1 MFPFILLEQESIRA
15 DAARVT
21 VLDIIP
27 HCMCEICNCA
37 ISAHA
42 NVWIAAGVPALLAA
56 ECGDGLGLLA
66 ALALALCGGKMIENL
81 QFVLD
86 YKVTNQVL
94 NQSSV
99 TIHLVRK
106 FLTDL

>member
-1 MFPFILLEQESIRA
+1 MAKTLYKISSSTRCVRLHLVILLEQESIRA

-66 ALALALCGGKMIENL
+66 ALALAL
-81 QFVLD
+81 
-86 YKVTNQVL
+86 
-94 NQSSV
+94 
-99 TIHLVRK
+99 
-106 FLTDL
+106 